1 MSVAQES
8 STPVTRALLEEFVRA
23 LMAEEVYD
31 EATGVAT
38 FADGSPCTVCTNAAR
53 RIASAFGGVVMGYW
67 AAGNPTAQIGERY
80 GDGHDFAVVADRW
93 VVDYFA
99 LTTVD
104 LLESAVLDLRNPVDR
119 RLVSQLL
126 GDRATWEVVTR

>member
-1 MSVAQES
+1 MTVAQES

-23 LMAEEVYD
+23 LLAEEIYD
-31 EATGVAT
+31 EVTGVAV
-38 FADGSPCTVCTNAAR
+38 FADGSPCAVCTNAAR
-53 RIASAFGGVVMGYW
+53 RTADTFGGVVMGYW
-67 AAGNPTAQIGERY
+67 AAGNPTAQTGERY

-104 LLESAVLDLRNPVDR
+104 LLESAVLDLRDPVDR

-126 GDRATWEVVTR
+126 GDRATWEVGT